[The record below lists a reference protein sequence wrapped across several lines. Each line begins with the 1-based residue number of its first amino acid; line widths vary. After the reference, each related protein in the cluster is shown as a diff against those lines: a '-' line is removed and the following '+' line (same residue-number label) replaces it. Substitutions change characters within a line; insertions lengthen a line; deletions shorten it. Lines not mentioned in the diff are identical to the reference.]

1 MHSSLNPLPKADPD
15 RGKNARWAIEPITFS
30 AILFG
35 VSVLAGALGALLGLG
50 GGVIIVPVLTLMAGL
65 NIHYAIGASI
75 VSVIATS
82 SGAAATYVRDRITNL
97 RLGMFL
103 ETATTTG
110 AVTGALVAGMLP
122 GRVLSVVFGL
132 VLMHAAWTM
141 FRSRQEDVPT
151 GVVGSRLATRL
162 CLHGA
167 YYDPSLH
174 RRVDYQITGVPQGF
188 GMMWLAGLISGLL
201 GIGSGVFKVIA
212 MDIMMRAP
220 LKVSTT
226 TSNFMIG
233 VTAAASAGI
242 YFLRGDIHPFIAAPV
257 ALGILLGTVGGT
269 QLLLRLR
276 GTAIRKVFL
285 GVLIVVALQ
294 MIWRGIQGTIR

>member
-1 MHSSLNPLPKADPD
+1 MIVCRYRQGGRGGPSVRRVNMEPL
-15 RGKNARWAIEPITFS
+15 TFFV
-30 AILFG
+30 ILFG
-35 VSVLAGALGALLGLG
+35 SSVVAGALGALLGLG
-50 GGVIIVPVLTLMAGL
+50 GGVIIVPILTLMAGL

-82 SGAAATYVRDRITNL
+82 SGAAATYVKDKITNL

-103 ETATTTG
+103 EMATTTG
-110 AVTGALVAGMLP
+110 AVVGAWVAGLLP
-122 GRVLSVVFGL
+122 GRALSVVFGL
-132 VLMHAAWTM
+132 VLTHAAWTM
-141 FRSRQEDVPT
+141 YGSREEDVPA
-151 GVVGSRLATRL
+151 GARGSALATRL
-162 CLHGA
+162 RLHGA
-167 YYDPSLH
+167 YFDPALN

-212 MDIMMRAP
+212 MDSMMRAP
-220 LKVSTT
+220 IKVSTT

-257 ALGILLGTVGGT
+257 ALGILTGTVAGT
-269 QLLLRLR
+269 RLLLRLR
-276 GTAIRKVFL
+276 GAAIRRVFL
-285 GVLIVVALQ
+285 VVLLVVALQ
-294 MIWRGIQGTIR
+294 MIWRGVVGTVR

>member
-1 MHSSLNPLPKADPD
+1 
-15 RGKNARWAIEPITFS
+15 
-30 AILFG
+30 
-35 VSVLAGALGALLGLG
+35 
-50 GGVIIVPVLTLMAGL
+50 MAGL

-82 SGAAATYVRDRITNL
+82 SGAAATYVKDKITNL

-103 ETATTTG
+103 EMATTTG
-110 AVTGALVAGMLP
+110 AVVGAMVAGLLP

-132 VLMHAAWTM
+132 VLLHAAWTM
-141 FRSRQEDVPT
+141 YRSRQEEVP
-151 GVVGSRLATRL
+151 VGAKGSTLATRL
-162 CLHGA
+162 RLHGA
-167 YYDPSLH
+167 YYDPALN

-188 GMMWLAGLISGLL
+188 GMMWVAGLISGLL

-212 MDIMMRAP
+212 MDTMMRAP
-220 LKVSTT
+220 IKVSTT

-257 ALGILLGTVGGT
+257 ALGILLGTTVGT
-269 QLLLRLR
+269 HLLLRLH
-276 GTAIRKVFL
+276 GAAIRRIFVV
-285 GVLIVVALQ
+285 VLVLVAIE
-294 MIWRGIQGTIR
+294 MISRGIQGTIR

>member
-1 MHSSLNPLPKADPD
+1 MEPL
-15 RGKNARWAIEPITFS
+15 TFFL
-30 AILFG
+30 ILFG
-35 VSVLAGALGALLGLG
+35 ASAGAGVLGALLGLG
-50 GGVIIVPVLTLMAGL
+50 GGVIIVPILTLMAGL

-82 SGAAATYVRDRITNL
+82 SGAAATYVRDKITNL

-103 ETATTTG
+103 EMATTTG
-110 AVTGALVAGMLP
+110 AVIGALVAGVLP
-122 GRVLSVVFGL
+122 GRVLSIVFGL
-132 VLMHAAWTM
+132 VLVHATWTLY
-141 FRSRQEDVPT
+141 RSRDEDLPQ

-162 CLHGA
+162 RLHGA
-167 YYDPSLH
+167 YFDPALN

-188 GMMWLAGLISGLL
+188 GMMWIAGLISGLL

-212 MDIMMRAP
+212 MDTMMRAP
-220 LKVSTT
+220 IKVSTT

-257 ALGILLGTVGGT
+257 ALGILAGTVVGT
-269 QLLLRLR
+269 RLLLRLR
-276 GTAIRKVFL
+276 GAAIRKVFL
-285 GVLIVVALQ
+285 VVLVIIALQ
-294 MIWRGIQGTIR
+294 MIWRGMAGTVR

>member
-1 MHSSLNPLPKADPD
+1 M
-15 RGKNARWAIEPITFS
+15 EPVTFS

-35 VSVLAGALGALLGLG
+35 ASVLAGALGALLGLG

-103 ETATTTG
+103 EIATTTG
-110 AVTGALVAGMLP
+110 AVTGALVAGWLP
-122 GRVLSVVFGL
+122 GRALAVVFGL
-132 VLMHAAWTM
+132 VLMYAAWTM
-141 FRSRQEDVPT
+141 VRSRQEDVPT
-151 GVVGSRLATRL
+151 GVVGSPLATRL
-162 CLHGA
+162 RLHGTF
-167 YYDPSLH
+167 YDPSLH
-174 RRVDYQITGVPQGF
+174 RQVDYQVTGVPQGF

-269 QLLLRLR
+269 QLLLHLR
-276 GTAIRKVFL
+276 GAAIRKVFL
-285 GVLIVVALQ
+285 VVLIIVALQ
-294 MIWRGIQGTIR
+294 MIWRGIQGTLR

>member
-1 MHSSLNPLPKADPD
+1 MEPL
-15 RGKNARWAIEPITFS
+15 TFFL
-30 AILFG
+30 ILFG
-35 VSVLAGALGALLGLG
+35 ASMMAGALGALLGLG
-50 GGVIIVPVLTLMAGL
+50 GGVIIVPILTLMAGL

-82 SGAAATYVRDRITNL
+82 SGAAATYVKDKITNL

-103 ETATTTG
+103 EIATTTG
-110 AVTGALVAGMLP
+110 AVTGALVAGLLP

-132 VLMHAAWTM
+132 VLLHAAWTM
-141 FRSRQEDVPT
+141 YRSRQEDVPK
-151 GVVGSRLATRL
+151 GVVGSPLATRL
-162 CLHGA
+162 RLHGA
-167 YYDPSLH
+167 YFDPALGH
-174 RRVDYQITGVPQGF
+174 RVDYQITGVPQGF

-220 LKVSTT
+220 IKVSTT

-242 YFLRGDIHPFIAAPV
+242 YFLRGDINPFIAAPV
-257 ALGILLGTVGGT
+257 ALGILLGTVIGT
-269 QLLLRLR
+269 HFLLRLH
-276 GTAIRKVFL
+276 GAAIRAIFL
-285 GVLIVVALQ
+285 VILIAVAIQ
-294 MIWRGIQGTIR
+294 MILRGVQGTVR

>member
-1 MHSSLNPLPKADPD
+1 MEPL
-15 RGKNARWAIEPITFS
+15 TFFV
-30 AILFG
+30 ILFG
-35 VSVLAGALGALLGLG
+35 ASAGAGVLGALLGLG
-50 GGVIIVPVLTLMAGL
+50 GGVIIVPILTLMAGL

-82 SGAAATYVRDRITNL
+82 SGAAATYVRDKITNI

-103 ETATTTG
+103 EMATTTG
-110 AVTGALVAGMLP
+110 AVMGALVAGVLP

-132 VLMHAAWTM
+132 VLVHATWTLY
-141 FRSRQEDVPT
+141 RSRDEDVPP
-151 GVVGSRLATRL
+151 GVVGSPLATRL
-162 CLHGA
+162 RLHGA
-167 YYDPSLH
+167 YFDPALN

-188 GMMWLAGLISGLL
+188 GMMWIAGLISGLL

-212 MDIMMRAP
+212 MDSMMRAP
-220 LKVSTT
+220 IKVSTT

-257 ALGILLGTVGGT
+257 ALGILAGTVVGT
-269 QLLLRLR
+269 HLLLRLR
-276 GTAIRKVFL
+276 GAAIRRVFL
-285 GVLIVVALQ
+285 VVLVIIALQ
-294 MIWRGIQGTIR
+294 MIWRGMSGTVR

>member
-1 MHSSLNPLPKADPD
+1 MEPL
-15 RGKNARWAIEPITFS
+15 TFFL
-30 AILFG
+30 ILFG
-35 VSVLAGALGALLGLG
+35 ASMMAGALGALLGLG
-50 GGVIIVPVLTLMAGL
+50 GGVVIVPILTLMAGL

-82 SGAAATYVRDRITNL
+82 SGAAATYVKDKITNL

-103 ETATTTG
+103 EIATTTG
-110 AVTGALVAGMLP
+110 AVTGALVAGLLP
-122 GRVLSVVFGL
+122 GRVLSMVFGL
-132 VLMHAAWTM
+132 LLLHAAWTM
-141 FRSRQEDVPT
+141 FRSRHEDVPK

-162 CLHGA
+162 RLHGA
-167 YYDPSLH
+167 YFDPALG

-220 LKVSTT
+220 IKVSTT

-242 YFLRGDIHPFIAAPV
+242 YFMRGDINPFIAAPV
-257 ALGILLGTVGGT
+257 ALGILVGTVIGT
-269 QLLLRLR
+269 HFLLRLHGAAVR
-276 GTAIRKVFL
+276 GIFL
-285 GVLIVVALQ
+285 VILIVVAIQ
-294 MIWRGIQGTIR
+294 MIVRGVQGTVR

>member
-1 MHSSLNPLPKADPD
+1 M
-15 RGKNARWAIEPITFS
+15 
-30 AILFG
+30 
-35 VSVLAGALGALLGLG
+35 V
-50 GGVIIVPVLTLMAGL
+50 GL

-75 VSVIATS
+75 VSIIATS
-82 SGAAATYVRDRITNL
+82 SGAAATYVRDKITNI

-103 ETATTTG
+103 EMATTTG
-110 AVTGALVAGMLP
+110 AVAGALVAGLLP
-122 GRVLSVVFGL
+122 GRALSVVFGL
-132 VLMHAAWTM
+132 VLTHAAWTIY
-141 FRSRQEDVPT
+141 RSREEDVPA
-151 GVVGSRLATRL
+151 GVKGSALATRL
-162 CLHGA
+162 RLHGA
-167 YYDPSLH
+167 YYDLALN

-212 MDIMMRAP
+212 MDTMMRAP
-220 LKVSTT
+220 FKVSTT

-257 ALGILLGTVGGT
+257 ALGVLTGTVAGT
-269 QLLLRLR
+269 RLLLRLR

-285 GVLIVVALQ
+285 VVLVVVAVQ
-294 MIWRGIQGTIR
+294 MIWRGIAGTAR

>member
-1 MHSSLNPLPKADPD
+1 MEPL
-15 RGKNARWAIEPITFS
+15 TFFL
-30 AILFG
+30 ILFG
-35 VSVLAGALGALLGLG
+35 ASLMAGALGALLGLG
-50 GGVIIVPVLTLMAGL
+50 GGVIIVPILTLMAGL

-82 SGAAATYVRDRITNL
+82 SGAAATYVKDKITNL

-103 ETATTTG
+103 EIATTTG
-110 AVTGALVAGMLP
+110 AVTGALVAGLLP

-132 VLMHAAWTM
+132 ILLHAAWTM
-141 FRSRQEDVPT
+141 YRSRQEDVPK
-151 GVVGSRLATRL
+151 GVVGSSLATHLR
-162 CLHGA
+162 LHGA
-167 YYDPSLH
+167 YFDPALGH
-174 RRVDYQITGVPQGF
+174 RVDYQITGVPQGF

-220 LKVSTT
+220 IKVSTT

-242 YFLRGDIHPFIAAPV
+242 YFLRGDINPFIAAPV
-257 ALGILLGTVGGT
+257 ALGILVGTVIGT
-269 QLLLRLR
+269 HFLLRLR
-276 GTAIRKVFL
+276 GRAVRGIFL
-285 GVLIVVALQ
+285 MILIVIAIQ
-294 MIWRGIQGTIR
+294 MILRGVQGSVR

>member
-1 MHSSLNPLPKADPD
+1 MNNLEFTLLLWGGSL
-15 RGKNARWAIEPITFS
+15 
-30 AILFG
+30 
-35 VSVLAGALGALLGLG
+35 LAGFLGALTGLG
-50 GGVIIVPVLTLMAGL
+50 GGVIIIPLLTLGL
-65 NIHYAIGASI
+65 GVDIRYAIGASI

-103 ETATTTG
+103 EIATTTG
-110 AVTGALVAGMLP
+110 AVTGALVAGWLP

-141 FRSRQEDVPT
+141 VRSPQEDVPT
-151 GVVGSRLATRL
+151 GVVGSPLATRL
-162 CLHGA
+162 RLHGE
-167 YYDPSLH
+167 YFDPSLQ
-174 RRVDYQITGVPQGF
+174 RQVKYRITGVPQGF
-188 GMMWLAGLISGLL
+188 GMMWIAGLISGLL

-212 MDIMMRAP
+212 MDVMMRAP

-242 YFLRGDIHPFIAAPV
+242 YFLRGDIHPFITAPV
-257 ALGILLGTVGGT
+257 ALGILVGTVGGT
-269 QLLLRLR
+269 QLLLQLR

-294 MIWRGIQGTIR
+294 MMWRGIQGTIR

>member
-1 MHSSLNPLPKADPD
+1 VEPL
-15 RGKNARWAIEPITFS
+15 TFFVV
-30 AILFG
+30 LFAG
-35 VSVLAGALGALLGLG
+35 SVMAGALGALLGTG
-50 GGVIIVPVLTLMAGL
+50 GGVIIVPMLTLMAGL

-82 SGAAATYVRDRITNL
+82 SGAAATYVRDKITNL

-103 ETATTTG
+103 EMATTTG
-110 AVTGALVAGMLP
+110 AVVGALVAGLLP
-122 GRVLSVVFGL
+122 GRVLSVIFGL
-132 VLMHAAWTM
+132 MLAHAAWTM
-141 FRSRQEDVPT
+141 IRSPWEEVPT
-151 GVVGSRLATRL
+151 GVVGSPLAARLR
-162 CLHGA
+162 LHGA
-167 YYDPSLH
+167 YYDAALR
-174 RRVDYQITGVPQGF
+174 RRVDYQLTGVPQGF

-220 LKVSTT
+220 MKVSTT

-257 ALGILLGTVGGT
+257 ALGVLLGTVAGT
-269 QLLLRLR
+269 HLLLRLR
-276 GTAIRKVFL
+276 STAIRKVFL
-285 GVLIVVALQ
+285 ALLIVIAAQ
-294 MIWRGIQGTIR
+294 MIWRGITGAVR

>member
-1 MHSSLNPLPKADPD
+1 M
-15 RGKNARWAIEPITFS
+15 EPVTFS
-30 AILFG
+30 VVLFG
-35 VSVLAGALGALLGLG
+35 ASVLAGALGALLGLG

-110 AVTGALVAGMLP
+110 AVTGALVAGWLP
-122 GRVLSVVFGL
+122 GRALSVVFGL
-132 VLMHAAWTM
+132 VLMYAAWTM
-141 FRSRQEDVPT
+141 VRSRQEDVPT
-151 GVVGSRLATRL
+151 GVVGSPLATRL
-162 CLHGA
+162 RLHGT
-167 YYDPSLH
+167 YFDPSL
-174 RRVDYQITGVPQGF
+174 RRQVDYQITGVPEGF

-269 QLLLRLR
+269 RLLLNLR
-276 GTAIRKVFL
+276 GVAIRRVFL
-285 GVLIVVALQ
+285 VVLVIVALQ
-294 MIWRGIQGTIR
+294 MIWRGIQGTLR

>member
-1 MHSSLNPLPKADPD
+1 MFF
-15 RGKNARWAIEPITFS
+15 I
-30 AILFG
+30 ILFG
-35 VSVLAGALGALLGLG
+35 ASAGAGALGSLLGLG
-50 GGVIIVPVLTLMAGL
+50 GGVIIVPILTLMAGL

-82 SGAAATYVRDRITNL
+82 SGAAATYVKDKITNL

-110 AVTGALVAGMLP
+110 AVTGAFLAGLLP
-122 GRVLSVVFGL
+122 GRFLSVIFGL
-132 VLMHAAWTM
+132 VLAHAAWTM
-141 FRSRQEDVPT
+141 HRSRQEDVPK
-151 GVVGSRLATRL
+151 GVVGSPLATRL
-162 CLHGA
+162 RLHGA
-167 YYDPSLH
+167 YYDPAL
-174 RRVDYQITGVPQGF
+174 RRRIEYQVTGVPQGF

-220 LKVSTT
+220 IKVSTT

-242 YFLRGDIHPFIAAPV
+242 YFVRGDINPFIAAPV
-257 ALGILLGTVGGT
+257 ALGILLGTVAGT
-269 QLLLRLR
+269 KMLLRLR

-285 GVLIVVALQ
+285 VVLIVVALQ
-294 MIWRGIQGTIR
+294 MIWRGIMGTIR

>member
-1 MHSSLNPLPKADPD
+1 MEPL
-15 RGKNARWAIEPITFS
+15 TFF

-35 VSVLAGALGALLGLG
+35 SSALAGALGALLGLG
-50 GGVIIVPVLTLMAGL
+50 GGVIIVPILTLMAGL

-82 SGAAATYVRDRITNL
+82 SGAAATYVKDKITNL

-103 ETATTTG
+103 EMATTTG
-110 AVTGALVAGMLP
+110 AVVGAWVAGVLP
-122 GRVLSVVFGL
+122 GRALSVVFGL
-132 VLMHAAWTM
+132 VLTHAAWTM
-141 FRSRQEDVPT
+141 YRSREEDVPA
-151 GVVGSRLATRL
+151 GVVGSALATRL
-162 CLHGA
+162 RLHGT
-167 YYDPSLH
+167 YYDPALS

-188 GMMWLAGLISGLL
+188 GMMWIAGLISGLL

-212 MDIMMRAP
+212 MDTMMRAP
-220 LKVSTT
+220 IKVSTT

-257 ALGILLGTVGGT
+257 ALGILTGTVAGT
-269 QLLLRLR
+269 RLLLRLR
-276 GTAIRKVFL
+276 GAAIRKVFL
-285 GVLIVVALQ
+285 VVLVVIALE
-294 MIWRGIQGTIR
+294 MIWRGIAGTIR